1 MILPQPSNQK
11 RDSPQTPPLPSFLLS
26 NEAPKQLMLY
36 PRCFL
41 RSPPLLHPLTTAI
54 IQGWMISCLSAHRV
68 SQLASEPSMNPI
80 KLQGD
85 HVPSLLNIAQQ
96 ISLVYGVLSP
106 FMHVGQGSLRPM
118 LILCSSQTSCP
129 ALALPHPAPTCNA
142 PNTPG
147 LFPAPRR

>member
-1 MILPQPSNQK
+1 
-11 RDSPQTPPLPSFLLS
+11 
-26 NEAPKQLMLY
+26 MLY

-96 ISLVYGVLSP
+96 ISLVYGVLSRLCTWDKVLCDP
-106 FMHVGQGSLRPM
+106 CSSRACLRPRVLPLRSCTLHPLAMLQTHWGSFRLHVGAKLLLTPQFSSKVIPSGTHSSE
-118 LILCSSQTSCP
+118 SSQ
-129 ALALPHPAPTCNA
+129 
-142 PNTPG
+142 
-147 LFPAPRR
+147 